1 MQKIDIV
8 SGLNN
13 VTGVVAILEIKGT
26 LLDVQPI
33 SLLTAILLSVT
44 YVLLFSNLC
53 KCFPICLASSSLVQQ
68 VKYVVF
74 HCR

>member
-33 SLLTAILLSVT
+33 SLLTAILLSIFQP
-44 YVLLFSNLC
+44 L
-53 KCFPICLASSSLVQQ
+53 
-68 VKYVVF
+68 
-74 HCR
+74 